1 VPLAEKALVEEILAA
16 CCDAKERFVALQF
29 AHPMVPP
36 DPDDDNGIMPH
47 DDKEASKGEDEIKT
61 DDRDT

>member
-1 VPLAEKALVEEILAA
+1 MGPS
-16 CCDAKERFVALQF
+16 
-29 AHPMVPP
+29 
-36 DPDDDNGIMPH
+36 DPDDDNGTPPH